1 MTLLGFV
8 TGMEDEA
15 ASLRPGEGRLDA
27 ASPLYLR
34 RGKGWAVACGGIG
47 KVNAAM
53 AAQRLVDDG
62 ADLLV
67 SLGVAGRIDGHHET
81 GAHWIREAIQHDY
94 GAERAD
100 GFAPFPPGA
109 LPFGDARIEP
119 FRAIDDPGLG
129 LPTARMISGDRFVAH
144 GADALAKRFSAQLV
158 DMETAAVAQVAA
170 RHGLGW
176 AGIRAVSDA
185 ADDASPAGF
194 ERGFRRAREA
204 AATAADQMILMS
216 IKD

>member
-1 MTLLGFV
+1 
-8 TGMEDEA
+8 MEEEA
-15 ASLRPGEGRLDA
+15 AALRPGEGRLDD
-27 ASPLYLR
+27 ASPLHVR
-34 RGKGWAVACGGIG
+34 RADGWAVACGGIG

-62 ADLLV
+62 ARLLV
-67 SLGVAGRIDGHHET
+67 SLGVAARIDGLHDA
-81 GAHWIREAIQHDY
+81 GAHWVHESIQHDY
-94 GAERAD
+94 GAERED

-109 LPFGDARIEP
+109 LPFGDPRIEA

-129 LPTARMISGDRFVAH
+129 LPHARIISGDRFVAY
-144 GADALAKRFSAQLV
+144 GGLVLARRFGAQLV
-158 DMETAAVAQVAA
+158 DMETAAIAQVAT

-185 ADDASPAGF
+185 ADDASPAAF
-194 ERGFRRAREA
+194 ERGFKRAREQA
-204 AATAADQMILMS
+204 AAAADRLLLMS